1 MPKELGL
8 AGYTARRIA
17 QAIPLLLVIMIIN
30 FLLIHMAPG
39 DPVSYLAGQYQATP
53 EYQDELRRQFGL
65 DQPLHIQFV
74 RYMSETVQGN
84 LGYSFRSQQSV
95 LSLILDRL
103 PATLILMG
111 SAFLIASV
119 LGVLLGVV
127 AARHAYSLGDNVAT
141 FLALAGYSMP
151 VFWLGQI
158 LLILLAVRLDLFP
171 AGGMYSLRTPS
182 DGLGRVLDVAHHLV
196 LPAAT
201 YGVYHLTLVFRLT
214 RTKMQETLLMDFIT
228 TARAKGVSERGVV
241 YRHALRNAIMPVV
254 TVMGVNFGFMLAGS
268 VLTETVFGWPGI
280 GRLMYDAILARDY
293 PVLMGI
299 FTLVSVMVIVTNL
312 VVDFAYA
319 LLDPR
324 VAYS

>member
-1 MPKELGL
+1 MRKELGL

-17 QAIPLLLVIMIIN
+17 QAIPLLLVIMTIN
-30 FLLIHMAPG
+30 FLLIHLAPG

-53 EYQDELRRQFGL
+53 EYQDELRREFGL

-111 SAFLIASV
+111 SAFLIASL

-127 AARHAYSLGDNVAT
+127 AARHAYSLGDNVTT

-158 LLILLAVRLDLFP
+158 LLIVLAVRLDLFP
-171 AGGMYSLRTPS
+171 AGGMYSLRAPS
-182 DGLGRVLDVAHHLV
+182 DGIGRVLDVAHHLV

-299 FTLVSVMVIVTNL
+299 FTLVSMMVIVTNL

-324 VAYS
+324 VVYS

>member
-84 LGYSFRSQQSV
+84 LGYSFRSQQGV
-95 LSLILDRL
+95 LSLIMDRL

-111 SAFLIASV
+111 SAFLVASV

-171 AGGMYSLRTPS
+171 AGGMYSLRAPS
-182 DGLGRVLDVAHHLV
+182 DGIGRVLDLAHHLV

>member
-1 MPKELGL
+1 VRRELGL
-8 AGYTARRIA
+8 ASYTGRRIL
-17 QAIPLLLVIMIIN
+17 QAVPLVLVITVIN
-30 FLLIHMAPG
+30 FLLIHLAPG

-53 EYQDELRRQFGL
+53 EYQEVLRRQFGL

-74 RYMSETVQGN
+74 RYLSETLQGN
-84 LGYSFRSQQSV
+84 FGYSLRSQQSV
-95 LSLILDRL
+95 LSLILERL

-111 SAFLIASV
+111 SAFLTASV

-127 AARHAYSLGDNVAT
+127 ASRHPYSLGDNVAT

-151 VFWLGQI
+151 VFWLGQV
-158 LLILLAVRLDLFP
+158 LLIVLAVQLDLFP
-171 AGGMYSLRTPS
+171 AGGMYSLRAPS
-182 DGLGRVLDVAHHLV
+182 EGVGRVLDVAHHLV
-196 LPAAT
+196 LPALT

-214 RTKMQETLLMDFIT
+214 RTKMEETLLLDFIT

-299 FTLVSVMVIVTNL
+299 FALVSVMVIVTNL
-312 VVDFAYA
+312 LVDFVYA
-319 LLDPR
+319 LVDPR
-324 VAYS
+324 VVYS